1 MTNPR
6 SSPTL
11 RSDRVENLQ
20 RGGGKRQKLKAAD
33 LAECT
38 KTSGSESRSARC
50 FPRTMTRGWKI
61 LTYKAVKSFYF
72 QTRPRKEKQMKN
84 DLFIFS
90 FEQ

>member
-38 KTSGSESRSARC
+38 KTSGSESGSA
-50 FPRTMTRGWKI
+50 
-61 LTYKAVKSFYF
+61 AV
-72 QTRPRKEKQMKN
+72 QGR
-84 DLFIFS
+84 
-90 FEQ
+90 